1 MLPPGCTGTG
11 SRACVAHGPVWPGPA
26 SGWLADHSTGGPGAG
41 TWPDLSLLPGN
52 EAPLVGTGTLWL
64 KMIKYS
70 LLYARPAGETSG
82 NKEDET
88 RSVGLLAEAGRGR
101 STKRMWREGEEP
113 SQSTQSPAHLPLRR
127 TCHVDCPPSWE
138 SPALP
143 STPGD
148 GPACPG
154 AGHGFPVQGGR
165 APCGRWC
172 CADPRPCSL
181 SSSPAGLPAP
191 SPRLQKLLGG
201 IRRQFPCNV

>member
-127 TCHVDCPPSWE
+127 TCHVDCPQSWE
-138 SPALP
+138 SPAPPLHPGRGARLP
-143 STPGD
+143 WGWTWVPRSGR
-148 GPACPG
+148 PG
-154 AGHGFPVQGGR
+154 ALWEVVLCRP
-165 APCGRWC
+165 APLLPFLQPSRT
-172 CADPRPCSL
+172 ARTL
-181 SSSPAGLPAP
+181 SPAPEAP
-191 SPRLQKLLGG
+191 GRDQETISL
-201 IRRQFPCNV
+201 